1 VRADPEFAGNF
12 VIFQSLRNQLD
23 DSPLPPAE
31 LPCSIQQS
39 LLDRQFLPPSDG
51 I

>member
-23 DSPLPPAE
+23 DSLLPPAD
-31 LPCSIQQS
+31 LSCSI
-39 LLDRQFLPPSDG
+39 
-51 I
+51 